1 MRKTDHPFV
10 SRSPSVATSVAR
22 FGIAVGLVAGLALGL
37 GVLGAP
43 GADAADWPQF
53 RGPHQTGITSET
65 IRTDWPEDGP
75 PVLWRS
81 PLGKGYSAISEVDG
95 RLYTLFG
102 SGDGTYAVSF
112 DAATGKELWRYRLD
126 GPYSNSFG
134 DGPRSTP
141 TVRDGVVYVLS
152 AQGTLAALDAGTGKE
167 RWAKDLKTA
176 YGARVPTW
184 GVSTSPLVE
193 DGRIYLDV
201 GGREGYSVMALDRK
215 TGDALWGSQSDIPG
229 YSTPV
234 IETIDGQRQLFV
246 FSGTQ
251 IVGLNPDNGR
261 LLWKKG
267 WRTDYDVNAAIP
279 IFVPPN
285 RVLVASGYG
294 VGAALLEIRQGE
306 SGWTA
311 EEVWTTRGM
320 KNQFSSSISHRG
332 TLYGFDDG
340 TFKALDL
347 ASGDERWKV
356 RGFGHG
362 SLTLAGDHLV
372 VLGDKGQLAVVEA
385 TPEEYRKKAE
395 MQIFRGKTWTV
406 PTVADGRLFV
416 RNENEIVALDV
427 ATPKE

>member
-1 MRKTDHPFV
+1 MKTLRPIF
-10 SRSPSVATSVAR
+10 STPLTVASAIV
-22 FGIAVGLVAGLALGL
+22 LGL
-37 GVLGAP
+37 GLCAGILFAP
-43 GADAADWPQF
+43 TAEAADWPQF
-53 RGPHQTGITSET
+53 RGPHQTGISPET

-75 PVLWRS
+75 RVLWRA
-81 PLGKGYSAISEVDG
+81 PLGKGFSGISEVDG

-102 SGDGTYAVSF
+102 DGKGTFVVSF
-112 DAATGKELWRYRLD
+112 DAATGREAWRYRLD
-126 GPYSNSFG
+126 GHYSNSFG

-141 TVRDGVVYVLS
+141 TVRDGVVYALS
-152 AQGTLAALDAGTGKE
+152 AQSTLAALDAATGKE
-167 RWAKDLKTA
+167 VWVQDLKKT
-176 YGARVPTW
+176 YGARLPTW
-184 GVSTSPLVE
+184 GVAASPLVE

-215 TGDALWGSQSDIPG
+215 TGAALWGSQSDIPG

-234 IETIDGQRQLFV
+234 IEIIDGQRQLFV

-251 IVGLNPDNGR
+251 IVGLDPDNGR
-261 LLWKKG
+261 LLWKKK
-267 WRTDYDVNAAIP
+267 WRTDYDVNAATP

-294 VGAALLEIRQGE
+294 VGAALLEIGRTE

-311 EEVWTTRGM
+311 DEAWTTRGM
-320 KNQFSSSISHRG
+320 KNQFSSSIAHQG

-340 TFKALDL
+340 TLKALDL
-347 ASGDERWKV
+347 TDGDERWKV

-385 TPEEYRKKAE
+385 TPEEYREKAKT
-395 MQIFRGKTWTV
+395 QIFRGKTWTV

-416 RNENEIVALDV
+416 RDENEIVALDV
-427 ATPKE
+427 AARKE